1 MKLAHLVDFSSRPDK
16 CIRYSSKSRASCLS
30 KKTTLEAW
38 DLVLQAVEDGEAL
51 VHHQHPGGVSYIM
64 PATGSELVLNS
75 GA

>member
-1 MKLAHLVDFSSRPDK
+1 MKSAQLVEFSSRPDK
-16 CIRYSSKSRASCLS
+16 CIRHSSKSRASCLS
-30 KKTTLEAW
+30 KKTALEAR

-51 VHHQHPGGVSYIM
+51 VHDQHPGGVSYIM